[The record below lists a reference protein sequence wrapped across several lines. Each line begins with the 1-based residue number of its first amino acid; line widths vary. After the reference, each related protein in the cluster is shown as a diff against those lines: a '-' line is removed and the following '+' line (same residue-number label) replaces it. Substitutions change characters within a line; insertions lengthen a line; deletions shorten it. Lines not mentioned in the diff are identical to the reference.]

1 MGAKIFRVLLVL
13 FRIGIGALFIFS
25 GLIKAND
32 SLGFSYKLNEYFDV
46 FKMEWL
52 APFSLAIAIF
62 MCALE
67 TLLGIMLLMGAR
79 IRLTL
84 WLLILML
91 LFFAF
96 LNFYSGY
103 YNAVTE
109 CGCFGDFIIMT
120 PWQEFRNN
128 VIMLVLSII
137 LLIKNK
143 DIAPLFSNTRVEN
156 VFVVIAMLLC
166 LAFPL
171 YTYNYLPVKDFRAY
185 KVGTDLYKAIH
196 PQVKYSYQL
205 KNKKTGEVKWFDN
218 WPPDWD
224 KNYDYI
230 GNNPE
235 PVDKNITPI
244 NGFAMHNEYGEDY
257 SDEFLQKPG
266 YKFLL
271 VEWDLTKTNKSVQG
285 KINDFAA
292 VCSLNKIEFAGLT
305 SSDSMTVLNFKKEI
319 NVNYPIYTNLDDV
332 PLRTM
337 IRANPGLILLKDAT
351 VIEMW
356 HYHSFPS
363 FNDVK
368 EKYFKK

>member
-1 MGAKIFRVLLVL
+1 MLLVL

-32 SLGFSYKLNEYFDV
+32 ALGFSYKLDEYFDV
-46 FKMEWL
+46 FGMHWL
-52 APFSLAIAIF
+52 SPFALAIAIF

-67 TLLGIMLLMGAR
+67 TLLGVMLLLGAR
-79 IRLTL
+79 IKLTL
-84 WLLILML
+84 WLLLLML

-103 YNAVTE
+103 YNKVTE

-128 VIMLVLSII
+128 VIMLVMTII
-137 LLIKNK
+137 LLIRHK
-143 DIAPLFSNTRVEN
+143 DIQPLMVPYSRIEN
-156 VFVVIAMLLC
+156 GVVLFFAVLC

-171 YTYNYLPVKDFRAY
+171 YTYNYLPVIDFRAY

-196 PQVKYSYQL
+196 PQVKYQYKL
-205 KNKKTGEVKWFDN
+205 KNKKTGEVKVFDA

-224 KNYDYI
+224 KEWDFI
-230 GNNPE
+230 EAITTPL
-235 PVDKNITPI
+235 DKDVTPI
-244 NGFAMHNEYGEDY
+244 IGFAMHNQYGEDY
-257 SDEFLQKPG
+257 TDEFLQKQG

-271 VEWDLTKTNKSVQG
+271 VEYDLDKANKGVQG
-285 KINDFAA
+285 KINDFAT
-292 VCSLNKIEFAGLT
+292 VCATNNIEFAALT
-305 SSDSMTVLNFKKEI
+305 SSDSTTLLNFQKEYK
-319 NVNYPIYTNLDDV
+319 VNYQFYMNLDDV

-337 IRANPGLILLKDAT
+337 IRSNPGLVLLKDAT
-351 VIEMW
+351 VVAMW

-363 FNDVK
+363 FADVK
-368 EKYFKK
+368 EKYFK

>member
-1 MGAKIFRVLLVL
+1 MGAKIFKVLLVL
-13 FRIGIGALFIFS
+13 FRIAIGGLFIFS

-32 SLGFSYKLNEYFDV
+32 ALGFSYKLNEYFDV
-46 FKMEWL
+46 FKMHWL
-52 APFSLAIAIF
+52 EPFSLAIAIF

-67 TLLGIMLLMGAR
+67 TLLGIMLLLGAR

-137 LLIKNK
+137 LLIRNK
-143 DIAPLFSNTRVEN
+143 DIGPIFGNKRVEN
-156 VFVVIAMLLC
+156 IFVVIAMIAC

-185 KVGTDLYKAIH
+185 KIGTDLYKAIH
-196 PQVKYSYQL
+196 PQVKYYYIL
-205 KNKKTGEVKWFDN
+205 KNKATGEKHEFEKWPDN
-218 WPPDWD
+218 WEATWVYDTNRVENLD
-224 KNYDYI
+224 KD
-230 GNNPE
+230 
-235 PVDKNITPI
+235 ITPI
-244 NGFAMHNEYGEDY
+244 IGFAMHNEYGEDY

-271 VEWDLTKTNKSVQG
+271 VEWDLTKTNKGVQG